1 MRNRIA
7 SIVTLRPFFG
17 AFIGALFVACTAPI
31 SDSNLRES
39 GTVDG
44 QALGAKMRCPSG
56 ATLVHGQTM
65 GVESALWCEKPGGI
79 KHGPFVDWYENHQKK
94 TAGAYEEGLRTGPWN
109 FFSPNGQLDT
119 RITYERGAAISTE
132 TGPAPGP
139 AAAPPPPN
147 VPAGP
152 AAPAAPA
159 PAPTAAPAPAPAP
172 AAPPLAP
179 AQPRQ

>member
-7 SIVTLRPFFG
+7 SIVTTLPCVW
-17 AFIGALFVACTAPI
+17 ALFVACATPI
-31 SDSNLRES
+31 SDTNLRET
-39 GTVDG
+39 GTVDA
-44 QALGAKMRCPSG
+44 QSLGAKMRCPSG

-132 TGPAPGP
+132 TGPGPGP
-139 AAAPPPPN
+139 ATNPPPAQAAPPAQAPVASPP
-147 VPAGP
+147 AQAP
-152 AAPAAPA
+152 AAPPAPPAAPA
-159 PAPTAAPAPAPAP
+159 P
-172 AAPPLAP
+172 LAP
-179 AQPRQ
+179 AKPRQ

>member
-7 SIVTLRPFFG
+7 SIVTTLP
-17 AFIGALFVACTAPI
+17 LLVACATPI
-31 SDSNLRES
+31 SDANLRES
-39 GTVDG
+39 GTVDAQSMG
-44 QALGAKMRCPSG
+44 GKLRCPRG

-94 TAGAYEEGLRTGPWN
+94 TVGEYEEGLRSGPWN

-132 TGPAPGP
+132 TGPGPGP
-139 AAAPPPPN
+139 AQAPASAASPP
-147 VPAGP
+147 P
-152 AAPAAPA
+152 AAPAAPP
-159 PAPTAAPAPAPAP
+159 PAAP
-172 AAPPLAP
+172 AAPPAAQTAP
-179 AQPRQ
+179 PR